1 MIQRVNFARWT
12 SLEVAPSKIL
22 GLTRVL
28 KFKRLH
34 ILLEA
39 SLSAYLIINH
49 YNGCREQALVRDV
62 LWLDFKFSLRFC
74 DLTHSTH
81 CAALAK
87 GDRTYLLFDGRA
99 FSFLVRTIL
108 GTLQVL

>member
-1 MIQRVNFARWT
+1 MQVFKFKFDCIVVQWVNFARWT
-12 SLEVAPSKIL
+12 GLEVAPSKIL
-22 GLTRVL
+22 GLTCVL

-49 YNGCREQALVRDV
+49 YNGCSEQALIRHV
-62 LWLDFKFSLRFC
+62 LWLDFKFSLLLC

-81 CAALAK
+81 RAALA
-87 GDRTYLLFDGRA
+87 
-99 FSFLVRTIL
+99 
-108 GTLQVL
+108 